1 MALHVC
7 LTISLFAPLLVVVA
21 VGNNQHLPS
30 LILKQAADQ
39 LMAAPFGKS
48 EPQYQHGSNNAR
60 VELPS
65 VEDLLIRR
73 LQGELALRVEDN
85 WMSLNDPQRWA
96 IMQTKDPAMQILKS
110 FEQIKTSSTELES
123 AVDVEAVEKA
133 LNGLDLAGEAR
144 DEWVPYWESVRREV
158 GKIAQFYNY
167 FKGYIE
173 RSDISGDS
181 LLDFATSVTTASP
194 SLSSMLQSLH
204 QTVQPTDSSK
214 QLFPFLHK
222 LLEEGEHLCGLNQSP
237 HQLMF
242 NLYNIIALTEIKGY
256 AMLQF
261 SYMMLKIYGKGNFT
275 VEEERARQK
284 FELQAKE
291 KMESIKLVL
300 PQMSRDY
307 FMCDPQVQ
315 EEGET
320 FLQVTRLLQGYIEN
334 EVDMNPSQ
342 ECRSQCSSFNYA
354 ESTSCFKDLFCAKQ
368 PQCKGRIFDCEF
380 FDARAWVCMAD
391 GGEGR
396 RYDWVEYEN
405 GVLLGDKATCKNK
418 IKVDSWWRYIFWH
431 CSYCLCKCDEI
442 TDDSHRF
449 WSLLPATADIAANK
463 VVTGVRFTKIGKVIY
478 PEIEQATALEEGG
491 IDDSSREWV
500 RPLEIRETDSNMLVA
515 NNSAVFTMSYEQRAV
530 DLDSLVAPPG
540 QVLTGVKLRRL
551 GGHLNLEI
559 QATPVKFREGKLLP
573 DRSTWIGN
581 DNTPATDKPR
591 TFVPI
596 IMPDVPTKL
605 QGQNKVDSTT
615 DQYLQFDATSAHKDV
630 SQTTIPFIDAQPVS
644 PKPSTWL
651 SGAGLY
657 HKGQVGFGG
666 FLGLKVSSYD
676 FSRHLIPGGAERP
689 VLRYQFVR
697 AEDVK

>member
-1 MALHVC
+1 MAHCLNFICLMATMMATLVMGNDQHVP
-7 LTISLFAPLLVVVA
+7 A
-21 VGNNQHLPS
+21 

-39 LMAAPFGKS
+39 LLAAPFGKS
-48 EPQYQHGSNNAR
+48 EPQYQHGPSR
-60 VELPS
+60 VEVPS
-65 VEDLLIRR
+65 AQDLLIRR

-85 WMSLNDPQRWA
+85 WLSLNDPQRWA
-96 IMQTKDPAMQILKS
+96 IMQTKDPARQILKS
-110 FEQIKTSSTELES
+110 FVQIKTSSARLE
-123 AVDVEAVEKA
+123 EAVNVEGLERA
-133 LNGLDLAGEAR
+133 LNGLQLEGEAR
-144 DEWVPYWESVRREV
+144 DEWVPFWETVRREV

-173 RSDISGDS
+173 SEDISGDS

-204 QTVQPTDSSK
+204 ETVQPTDSSK
-214 QLFPFLHK
+214 HLFPFLHK
-222 LLEEGEHLCGLNQSP
+222 LLEEGEHLCGMSQSP

-275 VEEERARQK
+275 VEEQRAREK
-284 FELQAKE
+284 FEVQAKE

-300 PQMSRDY
+300 PSMSREY
-307 FMCDPQVQ
+307 LKCDPDHQM
-315 EEGET
+315 EGET

-334 EVDMNPSQ
+334 EVDMSPTQNCKS
-342 ECRSQCSSFNYA
+342 ECSAYNYA
-354 ESTSCFKDLFCAKQ
+354 ESNSCFKDLFCAKQ
-368 PQCKGRIFDCEF
+368 PKCKGRIFDCQF
-380 FDARAWVCMAD
+380 FNADAWVCMAD
-391 GGEGR
+391 GSEGR

-405 GVLLGDKATCKNK
+405 GIQLGNKGTCKNK
-418 IKVDSWWRYIFWH
+418 IKVDSWWRWIFWH
-431 CSYCLCKCDEI
+431 CSYCMCKCDEI

-449 WSLLPATADIAANK
+449 WSLLPATADTANNK

-491 IDDSSREWV
+491 IDESSREWV
-500 RPLEIRETDSNMLVA
+500 KPLEISETDSNRLAA
-515 NNSAVFTMSYEQRAV
+515 NTSAVFTMSYEQRAV

-559 QATPVKFREGKLLP
+559 QATPVKFREGKLLS

-581 DNTPATDKPR
+581 DNTPATNKPR
-591 TFVPI
+591 TFLPI

-605 QGQNKVDSTT
+605 QGRNKVDSTT

-630 SQTTIPFIDAQPVS
+630 SQTTIPFIDSQSVS
-644 PKPSTWL
+644 PQPSTWL
-651 SGAGLY
+651 AGAGLY
-657 HKGQVGFGG
+657 HKGQVGYGG

-697 AEDVK
+697 AEDVQK

>member
-1 MALHVC
+1 MAIQVRFIC
-7 LTISLFAPLLVVVA
+7 LLAFLVVVMA
-21 VGNNQHLPS
+21 SNQHLPS
-30 LILKQAADQ
+30 LILKQAADE

-48 EPQYQHGSNNAR
+48 EPQYQHGPNSAR
-60 VELPS
+60 VEAPTAQ
-65 VEDLLIRR
+65 DLLIGR

-96 IMQTKDPAMQILKS
+96 IMQTKDPAKQILKS
-110 FEQIKTSSTELES
+110 FEQIKTSSAELEDT
-123 AVDVEAVEKA
+123 VNVEDLERA
-133 LNGLDLAGEAR
+133 LNGLDLEGEVR
-144 DEWVPYWESVRREV
+144 DEWVPFWEAVRREV

-173 RSDISGDS
+173 SGDISGDS
-181 LLDFATSVTTASP
+181 LFDFATSVTTASP

-204 QTVQPTDSSK
+204 QTVQPNNSSK

-222 LLEEGEHLCGLNQSP
+222 LLEEGEHLCGMSQSP

-275 VEEERARQK
+275 VEEQRAREK

-300 PQMSRDY
+300 PSMSRDY
-307 FMCDPQVQ
+307 LKCDPVDQR
-315 EEGET
+315 EGET

-334 EVDMNPSQ
+334 EVDMDTNQ
-342 ECRSQCSSFNYA
+342 GCTRQCDAYNYA
-354 ESTSCFKDLFCAKQ
+354 ESKSCYKDLFCAKQ
-368 PQCKGRIFDCEF
+368 PKCNGRMFDCQF
-380 FDARAWVCMAD
+380 FNADAWVCMAEE
-391 GGEGR
+391 EGR

-405 GVLLGDKATCKNK
+405 GIMLGNKGTCKNK
-418 IKVDSWWRYIFWH
+418 IKVDSWWRWIFWH

-449 WSLLPATADIAANK
+449 WSLLPATADTANNK

-478 PEIEQATALEEGG
+478 PQIEQATALEEGG
-491 IDDSSREWV
+491 IEESSREWV
-500 RPLEIRETDSNMLVA
+500 KPLEIDETDSNRLAA
-515 NNSAVFTMSYEQRAV
+515 NTSAVFTMSYEQRAV
-530 DLDSLVAPPG
+530 DLDSLEASPG
-540 QVLTGVKLRRL
+540 QVLTGIKLRKL

-559 QATPVKFREGKLLP
+559 QTTPVKFREGKLLS

-605 QGQNKVDSTT
+605 SGRNKVDSTH
-615 DQYLQFDATSAHKDV
+615 DEYLQFDATSAHKDV
-630 SQTTIPFIDAQPVS
+630 SQTTIPFIDSQPVS
-644 PKPSTWL
+644 PRPSTWL
-651 SGAGLY
+651 AGAGLY
-657 HKGQVGFGG
+657 HKGQVGYGG
-666 FLGLKVSSYD
+666 FLGLKVLSYD
-676 FSRHLIPGGAERP
+676 FSRHLIPGGSERP

>member
-1 MALHVC
+1 MAIQVRFIC
-7 LTISLFAPLLVVVA
+7 LLAFLVVVMA
-21 VGNNQHLPS
+21 SNQHLPS
-30 LILKQAADQ
+30 LILKQAADE

-48 EPQYQHGSNNAR
+48 EPQYQHGPNSAR
-60 VELPS
+60 VEAPTAQ
-65 VEDLLIRR
+65 DLLIGR

-96 IMQTKDPAMQILKS
+96 IMQTKDPAKQILKS
-110 FEQIKTSSTELES
+110 FEQIKTSSAELEDT
-123 AVDVEAVEKA
+123 VNVEDLERA
-133 LNGLDLAGEAR
+133 LNGLDLEGEVR
-144 DEWVPYWESVRREV
+144 DEWVPFWEAVRREV

-173 RSDISGDS
+173 SGDISGDS
-181 LLDFATSVTTASP
+181 LFDFATSVTTASP

-204 QTVQPTDSSK
+204 QTVQPNNSSK

-222 LLEEGEHLCGLNQSP
+222 LLEEGEHLCGMSQSP

-275 VEEERARQK
+275 VEEQRAREK

-300 PQMSRDY
+300 PSMSRDY
-307 FMCDPQVQ
+307 LKCDPVDQR
-315 EEGET
+315 EGET

-334 EVDMNPSQ
+334 EVDMDTNQ
-342 ECRSQCSSFNYA
+342 GCTRQCDAYNYA
-354 ESTSCFKDLFCAKQ
+354 ESKSCYKDLFCAKQ
-368 PQCKGRIFDCEF
+368 PKCNGRMFDCQF
-380 FDARAWVCMAD
+380 FNADAWVCMAEE
-391 GGEGR
+391 EGR

-405 GVLLGDKATCKNK
+405 GIMLGNKGTCKNK
-418 IKVDSWWRYIFWH
+418 IKVDSWWRWIFWH

-449 WSLLPATADIAANK
+449 WSLLPATADTANNK

-478 PEIEQATALEEGG
+478 PQIEQATALEEGG
-491 IDDSSREWV
+491 IEESSREWV
-500 RPLEIRETDSNMLVA
+500 KPLEIDETDSNRLAA
-515 NNSAVFTMSYEQRAV
+515 NTSAVFTMSYEQRAV
-530 DLDSLVAPPG
+530 DLDSLEASPG
-540 QVLTGVKLRRL
+540 QVLTGIKLRKL

-559 QATPVKFREGKLLP
+559 QTTPVKFREGKLLS

-605 QGQNKVDSTT
+605 SGRNKVDSTH
-615 DQYLQFDATSAHKDV
+615 DEYLQFDATSAHKDV
-630 SQTTIPFIDAQPVS
+630 SQTTIPFIDSQPVS
-644 PKPSTWL
+644 PRPSTWL
-651 SGAGLY
+651 AGSGLY
-657 HKGQVGFGG
+657 HKGQVGYGG
-666 FLGLKVSSYD
+666 FLGLKVLSYD

>member
-1 MALHVC
+1 MAIQVRFIC
-7 LTISLFAPLLVVVA
+7 LLAFLVVVMA
-21 VGNNQHLPS
+21 SNQHLPS
-30 LILKQAADQ
+30 LILKQAADE

-48 EPQYQHGSNNAR
+48 EPQYQHGPNSAR
-60 VELPS
+60 VEAPTAQ
-65 VEDLLIRR
+65 DLLIGR

-96 IMQTKDPAMQILKS
+96 IMQTKDPAKQILKS
-110 FEQIKTSSTELES
+110 FEQIKTSSAELEDT
-123 AVDVEAVEKA
+123 VNVEDLERA
-133 LNGLDLAGEAR
+133 LNGLDLEGEVR
-144 DEWVPYWESVRREV
+144 DEWVPFWEAVRREV

-173 RSDISGDS
+173 SGDISGDS
-181 LLDFATSVTTASP
+181 LFDFATSVTTASP

-204 QTVQPTDSSK
+204 QTVQPNDSSK

-222 LLEEGEHLCGLNQSP
+222 LLEEGEHLCGMSQSP

-275 VEEERARQK
+275 VEEQRAREK

-300 PQMSRDY
+300 PSMSRDY
-307 FMCDPQVQ
+307 LKCDPVDQR
-315 EEGET
+315 EGET

-334 EVDMNPSQ
+334 EVDMDTNQ
-342 ECRSQCSSFNYA
+342 GCTRQCDAYNYA
-354 ESTSCFKDLFCAKQ
+354 ESKSCYKDLFCAKQ
-368 PQCKGRIFDCEF
+368 PKCNGRMFDCQF
-380 FDARAWVCMAD
+380 FNADAWVCMAEE
-391 GGEGR
+391 EGR

-405 GVLLGDKATCKNK
+405 GIMLGNKGTCKNK
-418 IKVDSWWRYIFWH
+418 IKVDSWWRWIFWH

-449 WSLLPATADIAANK
+449 WSLLPATADTANNK

-478 PEIEQATALEEGG
+478 PQIEQATALEEGG
-491 IDDSSREWV
+491 IEESSREWV
-500 RPLEIRETDSNMLVA
+500 KPLEIDETDSNRLAA
-515 NNSAVFTMSYEQRAV
+515 NTSAVFTMSYEQRAV
-530 DLDSLVAPPG
+530 DLDSLEASPG
-540 QVLTGVKLRRL
+540 QVLTGIKLRKL

-559 QATPVKFREGKLLP
+559 QTTPVKFREGKLLS

-605 QGQNKVDSTT
+605 SGRNKVDSTH
-615 DQYLQFDATSAHKDV
+615 DEYLQFDATSAHKDV
-630 SQTTIPFIDAQPVS
+630 SQTTIPFIDSQPVS
-644 PKPSTWL
+644 PRPSTWL
-651 SGAGLY
+651 AGAGLY
-657 HKGQVGFGG
+657 HKGQVGYGG
-666 FLGLKVSSYD
+666 FLGLKVLSYD

>member
-1 MALHVC
+1 MER
-7 LTISLFAPLLVVVA
+7 LFLLFLFGFVSPSSEVVA
-21 VGNNQHLPS
+21 EVAEA
-30 LILKQAADQ
+30 I
-39 LMAAPFGKS
+39 
-48 EPQYQHGSNNAR
+48 
-60 VELPS
+60 S
-65 VEDLLIRR
+65 VIRLGVDLVKYI
-73 LQGELALRVEDN
+73 GV
-85 WMSLNDPQRWA
+85 
-96 IMQTKDPAMQILKS
+96 
-110 FEQIKTSSTELES
+110 
-123 AVDVEAVEKA
+123 V
-133 LNGLDLAGEAR
+133 AGEFCDTGQGGCKVNVDLDANEREKLLLEMYSDMMESMKEIAR
-144 DEWVPYWESVRREV
+144 ETGSIQGSVALFQESIPPHVIKYEHRFDRLEEAISSV
-158 GKIAQFYNY
+158 WDAFETFQFYLD
-167 FKGYIE
+167 KKEEVE
-173 RSDISGDS
+173 RMT
-181 LLDFATSVTTASP
+181 LEDFVTSVVSHAEGSIRSKLSDLHSLDKLTGGIFNIFAS
-194 SLSSMLQSLH
+194 LQ
-204 QTVQPTDSSK
+204 Q
-214 QLFPFLHK
+214 
-222 LLEEGEHLCGLNQSP
+222 EGEHLCGLNQSP

-342 ECRSQCSSFNYA
+342 KCTSQCSSFNYA

-368 PQCKGRIFDCEF
+368 PQCKGRIFDCQF
-380 FDARAWVCMAD
+380 FHADAWVCMAD

-500 RPLEIRETDSNMLVA
+500 KPLEIRETDSNLLVA